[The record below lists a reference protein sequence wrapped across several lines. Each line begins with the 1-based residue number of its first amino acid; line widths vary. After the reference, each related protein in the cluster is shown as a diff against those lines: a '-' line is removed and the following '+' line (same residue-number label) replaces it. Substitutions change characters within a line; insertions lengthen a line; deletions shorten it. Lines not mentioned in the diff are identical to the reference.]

1 MKTIASTVAEYIKT
15 KPYLSSALS
24 DGIINLTSLARTIQK
39 DIEERTKKPVKS
51 GAIVMALK
59 RISDTADFVQT
70 KQIIKVLRNL
80 GAITVRSA
88 LGDYSFLISET
99 FLIAQSNLLK
109 SIEDKKEVFYTS
121 SRGVSESNIIVSQ
134 NIAPLVDQL
143 FKSETCFS
151 KTENLSSITL
161 KLPSENVTIPG
172 IYYFIF
178 QRLSWEGVNINEVI
192 STSNEFT
199 ILMHE
204 DQVDTAFSVIKNL
217 KLL

>member
-1 MKTIASTVAEYIKT
+1 MKTIAATVVDYIKT

-24 DGIINLTSLARTIQK
+24 DGIINLTSLARNIQD

-70 KQIIKVLRNL
+70 KQIIKVLKNL
-80 GAITVRSA
+80 GDITVRSS
-88 LGDYSFLISET
+88 LVDYSFLISDS
-99 FLIAQSNLLK
+99 LLVAQSNLLK
-109 SIEDKKEVFYTS
+109 EIEQKKEVFYTS

-134 NIAPLVDQL
+134 NIAPLVDEL
-143 FKSETCFS
+143 FKDESCFS
-151 KTENLSSITL
+151 KTENLSSITM

-178 QRLSWEGVNINEVI
+178 QHLSWEGVNINEVI

-199 ILMHE
+199 ILMDE
-204 DQVDTAFSVIKNL
+204 DSVNVAFEVIKNL
-217 KLL
+217 KSL

>member
-1 MKTIASTVAEYIKT
+1 MKTIAATVVEYIKT

-24 DGIINLTSLARTIQK
+24 DGIINLTSLARNIQE
-39 DIEERTKKPVKS
+39 DIEERTKKPVKP

-70 KQIIKVLRNL
+70 KQIIKVLKNL
-80 GAITVRSA
+80 GDITVRSS
-88 LGDYSFLISET
+88 LVDYSFLISESLL
-99 FLIAQSNLLK
+99 FAQSNLLK
-109 SIEDKKEVFYTS
+109 AIEQQQEVFYTS
-121 SRGVSESNIIVSQ
+121 SRVVSESNIIVSQ
-134 NIAPLVDQL
+134 NIAPLVDDL
-143 FKSETCFS
+143 FKEETCFS
-151 KTENLSSITL
+151 KTENLSSITM
-161 KLPSENVTIPG
+161 KLPIENVTIPG

-204 DQVDTAFSVIKNL
+204 DQVNTAFRVIKNL
-217 KLL
+217 KQL

>member
-1 MKTIASTVAEYIKT
+1 MKTIAATVVDYIKT

-24 DGIINLTSLARTIQK
+24 DGIINLTSLARTIQD
-39 DIEERTKKPVKS
+39 DIEERTKKPVKP

-70 KQIIKVLRNL
+70 KQIIKVLKNL
-80 GAITVRSA
+80 GDITVRSS
-88 LGDYSFLISET
+88 LVDYSFLISDS
-99 FLIAQSNLLK
+99 LLVAQSNLLK
-109 SIEDKKEVFYTS
+109 EIEQKKEVFYTS

-134 NIAPLVDQL
+134 NIAPLVDEL
-143 FKSETCFS
+143 FKDESCFS
-151 KTENLSSITL
+151 KTENLSSITM

-204 DQVDTAFSVIKNL
+204 DQVNTAFTVIKNL
-217 KLL
+217 NLL

>member
-1 MKTIASTVAEYIKT
+1 MKTIAATVVDYIKT

-24 DGIINLTSLARTIQK
+24 DGIINLTSLARNIQD
-39 DIEERTKKPVKS
+39 DIEELTKKPVKP

-70 KQIIKVLRNL
+70 KQITMVLKNL
-80 GAITVRSA
+80 GDITARSS
-88 LGDYSFLISET
+88 LVDYSFLISDS
-99 FLIAQSNLLK
+99 LLVAQSNLLNE
-109 SIEDKKEVFYTS
+109 IEQKKEVFYTS

-134 NIAPLVDQL
+134 NIAPLVDEL
-143 FKSETCFS
+143 FKDESCFS
-151 KTENLSSITL
+151 KTENLSSITM

-204 DQVDTAFSVIKNL
+204 DQVNTAFKVIKNL

>member
-1 MKTIASTVAEYIKT
+1 MKTIAATVVEYIKT

-24 DGIINLTSLARTIQK
+24 DGIINLTSLARNIQE
-39 DIEERTKKPVKS
+39 DIEERTKKPVKP

-70 KQIIKVLRNL
+70 KQIIKVLKNL
-80 GAITVRSA
+80 GDITVRSS
-88 LGDYSFLISET
+88 LVDYSFLISESLL
-99 FLIAQSNLLK
+99 FAQSNLLK
-109 SIEDKKEVFYTS
+109 AIEQQQEVFYTS

-134 NIAPLVDQL
+134 NIAPLVDDL
-143 FKSETCFS
+143 FKEETCFS
-151 KTENLSSITL
+151 KTENLSSITM
-161 KLPSENVTIPG
+161 KLPIENVTIPG

-204 DQVDTAFSVIKNL
+204 DQVNTAFRVIKNL
-217 KLL
+217 KQL

>member
-1 MKTIASTVAEYIKT
+1 MKTIAATVVEYIKT

-24 DGIINLTSLARTIQK
+24 DGIINLTSLARNIQE
-39 DIEERTKKPVKS
+39 DIEERTKKPVKP

-70 KQIIKVLRNL
+70 KQIIKVLKNL
-80 GAITVRSA
+80 GDITVRSS
-88 LGDYSFLISET
+88 LVDYSFLISESLL
-99 FLIAQSNLLK
+99 FAQSNLLK
-109 SIEDKKEVFYTS
+109 AIEQQQEVFYTS
-121 SRGVSESNIIVSQ
+121 SRGVSESNIIISQ
-134 NIAPLVDQL
+134 NIAPLVDDL
-143 FKSETCFS
+143 FKQETCFS
-151 KTENLSSITL
+151 KTENLSSITM
-161 KLPSENVTIPG
+161 KLPIENVTIPG

-204 DQVDTAFSVIKNL
+204 DQVNTAFRVIKNL
-217 KLL
+217 KQL